1 MRLDSGLRRNDKI
14 ERIETMRWTH
24 TYVPTLREKQTDAE
38 LISHQLLLRGGYIRK
53 LAAGVYLY
61 LPLMQ
66 RVIEKFS
73 QIVREEMN
81 KADGLEITMSVLCPA
96 EVWQQSGRYDTI
108 GKEQMRLKDRHA
120 HDMVLCGTHEETVT
134 YLVAGEVKSY
144 KQLPLHLYQI
154 QVKFRDEI
162 RPRFGLMRGREF
174 IMKDAYTF
182 DADETSFA
190 TTYQK
195 MVDAYFAVFQRAG
208 LEVLKVESDTGAM
221 GGQAAH
227 EFMLLVDTEAGE
239 EIIINCPAC
248 GYAANVEKA
257 TFGDGKQPAIDTEM
271 KPMQVVDTPG
281 AATIEQVTA
290 FLKVEAARLVKTL
303 IYLADGKPVAALV
316 RGDRDLNETK
326 LKNALKA
333 IDLEMAN
340 ASLVE
345 QVTNAPVGFAGPVG
359 LSGVPILVDPLVA
372 NFKNFVVGANQNER
386 HILNVNIERDFKAT
400 QVVDLSKAQGGDLCP
415 KCGQTLAAKDG
426 IEVGNTFMLGTKYS
440 EKLGATFL
448 DAEGKEHP
456 MIMGSYG
463 IGITRTPQAAL
474 EKYHDD
480 KGIIWPKSLAPYLV
494 ELIPV
499 NQDKPNLA
507 EASEKVYGLLTEAGI
522 EVLYDDRP
530 ERAGVKFNDADLIG
544 LPLRITIG
552 DKSLKDGKV
561 EVKARS
567 SEQVELVPID
577 DIVGA
582 IRRVAGSLR

>member
-1 MRLDSGLRRNDKI
+1 MKWSK
-14 ERIETMRWTH
+14 
-24 TYVPTLREKQTDAE
+24 TYIPTLREKQTDAE
-38 LISHQLLLRGGYIRK
+38 LISHQLLLRAGYIRK

-66 RVIEKFS
+66 RVIEKFA

-81 KADGLEITMSVLCPA
+81 RADGLEITMSVLCPA

-182 DADETSFA
+182 DADQASFDN
-190 TTYQK
+190 TYK
-195 MVDAYFAVFQRAG
+195 KLVDAYFRVFQRAG

-221 GGQAAH
+221 GGKAAH

-239 EIIINCPAC
+239 EIIIGCPSC

-257 TFGDGKQPAIDTEM
+257 TFKDGKNIAVDSEM
-271 KPMQVVDTPG
+271 KAMQVVDTPG
-281 AATIEQVTA
+281 ASTIEQVTA
-290 FLKVEAARLVKTL
+290 FLKVDASKLVKTL
-303 IYLADGKPVAALV
+303 IYMADGKPVAALV

-333 IDLEMAN
+333 NDLEMAN
-340 ASLVE
+340 AVQVE
-345 QVTNAPVGFAGPVG
+345 QVTKAPVGFAGPVG
-359 LSGVPILVDPLVA
+359 LSGVTILVDPLVA
-372 NFKNFVVGANQNER
+372 AMKNFVVGANQSEK
-386 HILNVNIERDFKAT
+386 HIVNVNIDRDFKAS
-400 QVVDLSKAQGGDLCP
+400 QIVDLSKAQDGDLCP
-415 KCGQTLAAKDG
+415 NCDGKLVAKDG
-426 IEVGNTFMLGTKYS
+426 IEVGNTFQLGTKYS

-448 DAEGKEHP
+448 DAEGKEYP

-480 KGIIWPKSLAPYLV
+480 KGIIWPKSIAPYLV

-499 NQDKPNLA
+499 NQEKENLVAAA
-507 EASEKVYGLLTEAGI
+507 EQIYGELTKAGI
-522 EVLYDDRP
+522 EVLYDDRQ

-544 LPLRITIG
+544 LPIRVTVG

-561 EVKARS
+561 ELKARVS
-567 SEQVELVPID
+567 DQVHLVEIG

-582 IRRVAGSLR
+582 VQKLVEGLR

>member
-1 MRLDSGLRRNDKI
+1 MKWSQ
-14 ERIETMRWTH
+14 
-24 TYVPTLREKQTDAE
+24 TYIPTLREKQTDAE

-81 KADGLEITMSVLCPA
+81 RADGLEITMSVLCPA

-120 HDMVLCGTHEETVT
+120 HDMVLCGTHEESVT

-182 DADETSFA
+182 DADQASFDK
-190 TTYQK
+190 TYK
-195 MVDAYFAVFQRAG
+195 KLVDAYFRVFQRAG

-221 GGQAAH
+221 GGKAAH
-227 EFMLLVDTEAGE
+227 EFMLLVDTAAGE
-239 EIIINCPAC
+239 EIIISCPSC

-257 TFGDGKQPAIDTEM
+257 TFKDNSKAAIDSEM

-290 FLKVEAARLVKTL
+290 FLKVDASRLVKTL
-303 IYLADGKPVAALV
+303 IYMADGKPVAALV

-326 LKNALKA
+326 LKNAVKA
-333 IDLEMAN
+333 VDLEMAN
-340 ASLVE
+340 AVQVE
-345 QVTNAPVGFAGPVG
+345 QVTKAPVGFAGPVG
-359 LSGVPILVDPLVA
+359 LTGVTLVVDPLVA
-372 NFKNFVVGANQNER
+372 QLKNFVVGANQSEK
-386 HILNVNIERDFKAT
+386 HIVNVNIDRDFKAT
-400 QVVDLSKAQGGDLCP
+400 IVTDLSKAQGGDLCP
-415 KCGQTLAAKDG
+415 NCNGTLTAKDG
-426 IEVGNTFMLGTKYS
+426 IEVGNTFQLGTKYS
-440 EKLGATFL
+440 VPLGATFL

-456 MIMGSYG
+456 MLMGSYG

-480 KGIIWPKSLAPYLV
+480 KGIIWPKNLAPYLV

-499 NQDKPNLA
+499 NQEKENLVSAA
-507 EASEKVYGLLTEAGI
+507 EQIYADLTKAGI

-544 LPLRITIG
+544 LPIRVTVG

-561 EVKARS
+561 ELKSRAS
-567 SEQVELVPID
+567 DQVELVNLEE
-577 DIVGA
+577 IVQAVKKLAEG
-582 IRRVAGSLR
+582 LR